1 MLQLTRKADYG
12 LRLMIEVGACANG
25 PTSTAAVA
33 RRQQIPYPFLRK
45 VVKTLVASGLL
56 TSERGLHGGLSL
68 GRPAAD
74 ISMLDIIRAF
84 DSLALNRCTV
94 DPPLCD
100 RRALCPAFPVWA
112 EAQKQVEGTL
122 GRARISDLV
131 QWQRKPTTIT
141 ARRRQLGPAV
151 TGVRGQG

>member
-12 LRLMIEVGACANG
+12 LRLMIEVGASAGG
-25 PTSTAAVA
+25 PIGTAEIA
-33 RRQQIPYPFLRK
+33 RRQRIPYPFLRK

-68 GRPAAD
+68 ARPAAA
-74 ISMLDIIRAF
+74 ISMLDIIRSF
-84 DSLALNRCTV
+84 DSVALNRCTV

-100 RRALCPAFPVWA
+100 RRALCPAFPAWA
-112 EAQKQVEGTL
+112 EAQQQMERVL

-131 QWQRKPTTIT
+131 Q
-141 ARRRQLGPAV
+141 RQAV
-151 TGVRGQG
+151 GKG